1 MVSGFAREGKSCLRS
16 VELSMDWIAKRAEEW
31 LARRWGMFPARE
43 SLVDRVESREE
54 EREKAVVGLR
64 VVLHLALSREE
75 FTSLWP
81 PFFPLFQDQYS
92 NMDTLYT
99 QVVSSDSQGTV
110 FLQAVSR

>member
-54 EREKAVVGLR
+54 EREK
-64 VVLHLALSREE
+64 
-75 FTSLWP
+75 
-81 PFFPLFQDQYS
+81 
-92 NMDTLYT
+92 MTLG
-99 QVVSSDSQGTV
+99 GTKKTPSC
-110 FLQAVSR
+110 FLYDHRHPWVTPYCEIEGERISVE